1 MFKKLIY
8 IVILPIYP
16 VPVSFQPLPGY
27 TGRYWYPFNLYLDT
41 WRMLVPF
48 QPLPGYTG
56 RCWSLSTSTWIH
68 WKILVPFQPLP
79 GYTGSEDIG
88 TLSTSTWIHWKMLV
102 PFQPLPGYT
111 GRCWCPFNLYLDTL
125 SWKHKCASILLQGNK
140 SIK

>member
-41 WRMLVPF
+41 L
-48 QPLPGYTG
+48 
-56 RCWSLSTSTWIH
+56 
-68 WKILVPFQPLP
+68 
-79 GYTGSEDIG
+79 EDVG

-102 PFQPLPGYT
+102 PFNLYLDTLEDIGTLSTSTWIHWIRRY
-111 GRCWCPFNLYLDTL
+111 WYPFNLYLDTL
-125 SWKHKCASILLQGNK
+125 EDVGALSTSIWIHCLGNINAQVF
-140 SIK
+140 SYRGTNL